1 MKSTGGCA
9 LRISAGFLREMK
21 KEAGCSGLQRCSQQ
35 SLQDRADRSIFSIG
49 SGAAAVK
56 RKNSRKMQKFRK
68 QESTNI
74 SPRKVRF
81 CLTSVLQIIIMKKL
95 HRGVAQMVAR
105 MVRDH
110 EAASSSLATPTKKN
124 PVISMVTGF
133 FVFFGAAKLAS
144 GSTKKVNKFG
154 FFDKKTAQ
162 RQSLSGNFFIF
173 SQCFARG
180 SFIRSS
186 SAASLAVFKRC
197 SSGIYLK
204 NSVSASASHS
214 KSLESI

>member
-1 MKSTGGCA
+1 
-9 LRISAGFLREMK
+9 
-21 KEAGCSGLQRCSQQ
+21 
-35 SLQDRADRSIFSIG
+35 
-49 SGAAAVK
+49 
-56 RKNSRKMQKFRK
+56 MQKFRK

-133 FVFFGAAKLAS
+133 FVFFGAARLAS

-162 RQSLSGNFFIF
+162 RQSLSGIF
-173 SQCFARG
+173 LIHFVVLHEIF
-180 SFIRSS
+180 FIRSC
-186 SAASLAVFKRC
+186 F
-197 SSGIYLK
+197 SGIYRK
-204 NSVSASASHS
+204 NSVGASIGLFKELFVEIVENFSPHI
-214 KSLESI
+214 L